1 MMPRFRDQLRSVR
14 IRPWQKLW
22 QAWAPTGDEKERW
35 IAKADQWYTT
45 SVLTDPAL
53 GDDKRLAYVTAKLRD
68 EAMGAGVG
76 PLTWLWIASMV
87 IELIKLWREWKEN
100 K

>member
-22 QAWAPTGDEKERW
+22 QAWAPTNDEQDKW
-35 IAKADQWYTT
+35 IA
-45 SVLTDPAL
+45 
-53 GDDKRLAYVTAKLRD
+53 LAEKIAEEEFIRGKGVISLDNVRERMRVHA
-68 EAMGAGVG
+68 EHAGVG